1 VAKQKFA
8 LGRGL
13 DALITG
19 AKDVMAPQQSLS
31 TDEHSILEA
40 ALDSMIPNPR
50 QPRRAFREDDPKLLE
65 LSASI
70 KEYGL
75 LQPLIV
81 TRLDTPPSG
90 RVPGTTPKAVGAG
103 AERRGGSGADR
114 RGGSGVDEERGSL
127 PPPVP
132 PPVVG
137 ELASAR
143 SWFAEDDQ
151 LNEALT
157 GTGAIDQA
165 PTINRGA
172 TVTGT
177 EYLPN
182 TVQFQII
189 AGERRWRAAR
199 MAGLTKV
206 PVIIKEATPQEMLQ
220 LALIENIQ
228 RADLNP
234 LEEALAY
241 QTLIQEF
248 GLTQEMIAKQV
259 GKDRSTITNSIRLL
273 QLAPKVREALMNQ
286 PEHFSEGHA
295 RALIGI
301 SREEDQIAAMGKIIT
316 ERLNVRQAEELAARI
331 KATERA
337 TTTIEHATPI
347 PSSQRSADLDELE
360 TQFRNALT
368 VKVDLKCNA
377 KGKGTLVLHFNN
389 QDELERLFNKLVKQ
403 EE

>member
-1 VAKQKFA
+1 MTKQKFG

-19 AKDVMAPQQSLS
+19 AKDVMPLQQPVFD
-31 TDEHSILEA
+31 DEQDHLEA
-40 ALDSMIPNPR
+40 DINSIIPNPR

-70 KEYGL
+70 KEFGL

-81 TRLDTPPSG
+81 TRLDT
-90 RVPGTTPKAVGAG
+90 
-103 AERRGGSGADR
+103 ADR
-114 RGGSGVDEERGSL
+114 IPSTQQTSNDPWFTVDEPATGNAIHQTPTTR
-127 PPPVP
+127 
-132 PPVVG
+132 
-137 ELASAR
+137 
-143 SWFAEDDQ
+143 
-151 LNEALT
+151 EA
-157 GTGAIDQA
+157 GYI
-165 PTINRGA
+165 
-172 TVTGT
+172 
-177 EYLPN
+177 PN

-199 MAGLTKV
+199 LAGLTKL
-206 PVIIKEATPQEMLQ
+206 PIIIKEATPQEMLE

-234 LEEALAY
+234 IEEALAY

-248 GLTQEMIAKQV
+248 GLTQEMVAKQV
-259 GKDRSTITNSIRLL
+259 GKDRSTITNAIRLL
-273 QLAPKVREALMNQ
+273 QLAPKVREALINQ

-301 SREEDQIAAMGKIIT
+301 SYEEDQITAMGKIIS
-316 ERLNVRQAEELAARI
+316 EKLNVRQAEELAARI
-331 KATERA
+331 KMAERA
-337 TTTIEHATPI
+337 TTIQHS
-347 PSSQRSADLDELE
+347 PSNPSMQRSADLDELE

-368 VKVDLKCNA
+368 IKVDLKYNT

-389 QDELERLFNKLVKQ
+389 QEELERLYNKLVKH